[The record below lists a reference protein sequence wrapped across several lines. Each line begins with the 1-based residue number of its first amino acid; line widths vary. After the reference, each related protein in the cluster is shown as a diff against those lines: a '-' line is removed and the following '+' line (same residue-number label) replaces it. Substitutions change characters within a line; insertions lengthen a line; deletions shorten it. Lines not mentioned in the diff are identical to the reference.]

1 MSENI
6 QGPGLLFVN
15 SKIIRPDLID
25 EESFFKWYD
34 EDHIAEIL
42 ATSGIQSAFRFL
54 DVNIGSVERPYLA
67 MYPMRDI
74 GFTQTEEFR
83 NINVSS
89 DMLPNGGPIYDLA
102 DFDVRYYK
110 LVQVFDPKKKG
121 KGVVKTIIAAQ
132 YELGELTEDEFDSW
146 YRKEHLDQ
154 LAGVP
159 GYLRTTRFKI
169 ALARSNAQS
178 RALKGL
184 STNDEPPPQPPKWLA
199 VHEFE
204 SEEVDLVSLRQLTD
218 TEWTRKINSVS
229 KTRVFPVFKIAKAHG
244 SGDWFH
250 DVAE

>member
-15 SKIIRPDLID
+15 SKIIRPDLIG
-25 EESFFKWYD
+25 EEAFFKWYD

-54 DVNIGSVERPYLA
+54 DANIGSVERPYLA

-74 GFTQTEEFR
+74 GFTKTEEFR

-121 KGVVKTIIAAQ
+121 KGEK
-132 YELGELTEDEFDSW
+132 
-146 YRKEHLDQ
+146 HM
-154 LAGVP
+154 
-159 GYLRTTRFKI
+159 
-169 ALARSNAQS
+169 LAR
-178 RALKGL
+178 
-184 STNDEPPPQPPKWLA
+184 
-199 VHEFE
+199 VCC
-204 SEEVDLVSLRQLTD
+204 
-218 TEWTRKINSVS
+218 
-229 KTRVFPVFKIAKAHG
+229 
-244 SGDWFH
+244 
-250 DVAE
+250 VAEDYRRRKNDHCSSVRAG

>member
-1 MSENI
+1 MSESI

-25 EESFFKWYD
+25 EDAFFKWYD

-74 GFTQTEEFR
+74 GFTKTEEFR

-146 YRKEHLDQ
+146 YRKE
-154 LAGVP
+154 
-159 GYLRTTRFKI
+159 
-169 ALARSNAQS
+169 S

-218 TEWTRKINSVS
+218 TEWTRKINNVS
-229 KTRVFPVFKIAKAHG
+229 KSRVFPVFKIAKAHG
-244 SGDWFH
+244 AGDWFH
-250 DVAE
+250 NVAK

>member
-67 MYPMRDI
+67 IYPMRDI

-110 LVQVFDPKKKG
+110 LVQVFDPKKG
-121 KGVVKTIIAAQ
+121 KAQ

-146 YRKEHLDQ
+146 YRKE

-159 GYLRTTRFKI
+159 GYLRTTRFKL

-244 SGDWFH
+244 AGDWFH